1 MVKAIPDGY
10 HSATAYL
17 VVDGATRAIDF
28 YKRAFGA
35 QELLRIPAPGNRVGH
50 AEIKIGDSVIMLAD
64 EHPEIH
70 ARGPQHYG
78 GSPVSI
84 LLYVDDV
91 DVLFK
96 QAIVAGGTETRP
108 VADQFYGDRSGSL
121 KDPFGHSWHLSTHK
135 EDVSPEELNRR
146 LAALAKM

>member
-1 MVKAIPDGY
+1 MVKATPDGY
-10 HSATAYL
+10 HSATPYL
-17 VVDGATRAIDF
+17 IVDGATRAIDF